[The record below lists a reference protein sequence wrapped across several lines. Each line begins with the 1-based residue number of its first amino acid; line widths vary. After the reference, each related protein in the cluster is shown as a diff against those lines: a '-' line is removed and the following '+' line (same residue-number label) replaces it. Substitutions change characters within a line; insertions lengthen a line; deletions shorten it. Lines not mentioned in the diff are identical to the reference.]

1 MLFCLDKQQGDKK
14 PCVTLE
20 RVHRK
25 ATYNNPS
32 FPQLVPSDHPPPL
45 AHGTPHKFAPLLCG
59 HTDDW
64 WARSLSGSLGL
75 RGPMG

>member
-20 RVHRK
+20 RVNRK

-45 AHGTPHKFAPLLCG
+45 AHGTPHKFAPQAHPYFVDTQMTGGPGPSL
-59 HTDDW
+59 
-64 WARSLSGSLGL
+64 ARSG
-75 RGPMG
+75 